1 MEQTGMKFR
10 GVRGAI
16 TADANTPEAILSAA
30 RQLLQA
36 LIEANE
42 IAEDDVASVIFTT
55 TGDLTAAYPAKAARD
70 LGWRRTALLGAREM
84 DMDDGIELC
93 IRVLI
98 HWNTPKGLDEIVHV
112 YMLGAV
118 ALRPDLYPDNR
129 ISLEQQ
135 HEGAGS
141 KVQR

>member
-1 MEQTGMKFR
+1 MKFR

-16 TADANTPEAILSAA
+16 TADADTAEAILGAA

-36 LIEANE
+36 VIEANE
-42 IAEDDVASVIFTT
+42 IEEDDVASVIFTT

-84 DMDDGIELC
+84 DMADGIPHC

-98 HWNTPKGLDEIVHV
+98 HWNTSKGLDEIVHV
-112 YMLGAV
+112 YMLGAI
-118 ALRPDLYPDNR
+118 ALRPDLYPDNK
-129 ISLEQQ
+129 IVVENQHIEPSGEQP
-135 HEGAGS
+135 
-141 KVQR
+141 

>member
-1 MEQTGMKFR
+1 MKFR

-16 TADANTPEAILSAA
+16 TADANTADAILSAA

-36 LIEANE
+36 IIEANGIE
-42 IAEDDVASVIFTT
+42 EEDVASVIFTT
-55 TGDLTAAYPAKAARD
+55 TADLTAAYPAKAARE
-70 LGWRRTALLGAREM
+70 LGWRRTALLGALEM
-84 DMDDGIELC
+84 DMDDGIKHC

-112 YMLGAV
+112 YMLGAI

-129 ISLEQQ
+129 ISVEQQ
-135 HEGAGS
+135 HQTGAGIEP
-141 KVQR
+141 

>member
-1 MEQTGMKFR
+1 MKFR

-16 TADANTPEAILSAA
+16 TADANTAEAILEAA

-42 IAEDDVASVIFTT
+42 IEEDDVASVIFTT
-55 TGDLTAAYPAKAARD
+55 TADLTAAYPAKAARD
-70 LGWRRTALLGAREM
+70 LGWRRTALLGALEM
-84 DMDDGIELC
+84 NMDDGIERC

-98 HWNTPKGLDEIVHV
+98 HWNTPKSLDEISHV

-129 ISLEQQ
+129 ISLEQHHQ
-135 HEGAGS
+135 PDERTAP
-141 KVQR
+141 